1 MFTPMIAVGKLS
13 SFKSSLVGKL
23 FGYQEIQV
31 HSIHDENYD
40 KIDDKESKR
49 GDSEDS
55 VEEAELKNSKLS
67 LFDSGTVLV

>member
-31 HSIHDENYD
+31 HS
-40 KIDDKESKR
+40 IDDKESKR